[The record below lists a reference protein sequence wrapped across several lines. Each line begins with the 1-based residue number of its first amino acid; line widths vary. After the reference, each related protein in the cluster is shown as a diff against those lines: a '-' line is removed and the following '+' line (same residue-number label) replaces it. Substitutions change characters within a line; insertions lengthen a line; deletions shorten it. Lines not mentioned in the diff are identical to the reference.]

1 MPSGLAI
8 RTPLH
13 ITEMAALQEQRRL
26 NQSRVEHLPQ

>member
-13 ITEMAALQEQRRL
+13 ITEMAALQEQLLL
-26 NQSRVEHLPQ
+26 NQSQVELLRL